1 VNADPARPDRVS
13 IVAGLA
19 VCGLGVLLLLDQ
31 TGLIEL
37 RFGYTLPAMLACVG
51 AILLAAG
58 LDGRRR

>member
-1 VNADPARPDRVS
+1 MRGGADRVS

-19 VCGLGVLLLLDQ
+19 ICGLGAVLLLDR

-37 RFGYTLPAMLACVG
+37 RFGYGLPAILACVG

-58 LDGRRR
+58 LDGPRG

>member
-1 VNADPARPDRVS
+1 MKPAADRVS

-19 VCGLGVLLLLDQ
+19 VGGLGVVLLLDQ
-31 TGLIEL
+31 TGLVEL
-37 RFGYTLPAMLACVG
+37 RFGYALPAILACVG

>member
-1 VNADPARPDRVS
+1 MNKDPAHPDRVS

-19 VCGLGVLLLLDQ
+19 VGGLGVVLLLDQ

-37 RFGYTLPAMLACVG
+37 RFGYALLAILACVG